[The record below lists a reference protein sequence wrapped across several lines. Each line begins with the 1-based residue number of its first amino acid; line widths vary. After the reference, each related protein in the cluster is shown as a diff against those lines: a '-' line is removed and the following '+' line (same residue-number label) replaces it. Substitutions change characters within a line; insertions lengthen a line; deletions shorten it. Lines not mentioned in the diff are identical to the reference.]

1 LIVRFLVKIGKND
14 VDRCKGVRVR
24 KILSSVLGL
33 LSLTA
38 SLLVHAQCSRVINA
52 PVSPTGLSVTVGADG
67 FGGVYPDV
75 LRIVGAK
82 EGCSFAFSAVPRARQ
97 EVMFETGK
105 ADLLIPAG
113 KTPRRDEF
121 GIFVPLI
128 YTRAT
133 LISMASERPVVRSA
147 QELLERGELRVA
159 LVRGYD
165 YGEAYQELVR
175 ELGKQGRLAFDVDA
189 NSIARKLAAGM
200 ADVTIMTPSILVG
213 AMVGDARVEPLTEKL
228 RYEPLP
234 ELPWSDSGAYISKTA
249 VNPED
254 RATLRELLEG
264 ATKSGALWKAFL
276 RYYPPGSLKD
286 SIKPR

>member
-1 LIVRFLVKIGKND
+1 MLVA
-14 VDRCKGVRVR
+14 
-24 KILSSVLGL
+24 SVT
-33 LSLTA
+33 S
-38 SLLVHAQCSRVINA
+38 HAQCSRAINV

-67 FGGVYPDV
+67 VGGVYPDI
-75 LRIVGAK
+75 LRSVAAK
-82 EGCSFAFSAVPRARQ
+82 EGCSFTFSVVPRARQ

-105 ADLLIPAG
+105 ADLLIPASR
-113 KTPRRDEF
+113 TPRRDEH

-128 YTRAT
+128 YNRAT
-133 LISMASERPVVRSA
+133 LISLASERPAVRSA
-147 QELLERGELRVA
+147 QELLERRELRVA

-165 YGEAYQELVR
+165 YGEAYQELVK

-200 ADVTIMTPSILVG
+200 ADVTIMAPSILVG
-213 AMVGDARVEPLTEKL
+213 AMFGDTRVEHLTDKL

-234 ELPWSDSGAYISKTA
+234 ELPWGDSGAYISKTA
-249 VNPED
+249 VSAED
-254 RATLRELLEG
+254 RALLRDLLEN

-286 SIKPR
+286 SVRPR